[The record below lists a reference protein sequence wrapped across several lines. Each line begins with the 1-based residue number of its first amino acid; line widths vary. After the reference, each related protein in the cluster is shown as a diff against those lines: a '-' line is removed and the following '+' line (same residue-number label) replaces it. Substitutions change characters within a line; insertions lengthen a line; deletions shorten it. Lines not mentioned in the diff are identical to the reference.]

1 MPRRAKI
8 RPDEPGR
15 EKVLSAGLELF
26 GERGYDATSI
36 AEIGLRAGI
45 AKSVLYHYFG
55 SKAGLWEEVAVAQ
68 TRELIKAVAEAVPD
82 DPDAP
87 RLRAGVDA
95 YLAFLA
101 ERPSAWRLLL
111 RDPPADRELLKIHK
125 RLARRREQALHRLLT
140 QRAKLGREQPQA
152 GLVGGGVT
160 VPHGGGDRVGTPQPQ
175 AGLVGTAIRAFAEW
189 WYEHQDVPRERVVDA
204 IMDMAAGAAR
214 HVPR

>member
-15 EKVLSAGLELF
+15 DKVLSAGLELF
-26 GERGYDATSI
+26 GERGYHATSI

-68 TRELIKAVAEAVPD
+68 TQELIAAVADAVPG

-101 ERPSAWRLLL
+101 ARPAAWRLLL
-111 RDPPADRELLKIHK
+111 RDPPADRELLKVHK
-125 RLARRREQALHRLLT
+125 RLARRREQALNRLLT
-140 QRAKLGREQPQA
+140 QRAKLGHE
-152 GLVGGGVT
+152 
-160 VPHGGGDRVGTPQPQ
+160 QPQ
-175 AGLVGTAIRAFAEW
+175 AGLVGTAIRAYAEW
-189 WYEHQDVPRERVVDA
+189 WYEHQDVPRGQVVDA
-204 IMDMAAGAAR
+204 IMDVAAAAAR
-214 HVPR
+214 RVPR

>member
-68 TRELIKAVAEAVPD
+68 TRELV
-82 DPDAP
+82 
-87 RLRAGVDA
+87 
-95 YLAFLA
+95 
-101 ERPSAWRLLL
+101 
-111 RDPPADRELLKIHK
+111 
-125 RLARRREQALHRLLT
+125 
-140 QRAKLGREQPQA
+140 
-152 GLVGGGVT
+152 
-160 VPHGGGDRVGTPQPQ
+160 
-175 AGLVGTAIRAFAEW
+175 
-189 WYEHQDVPRERVVDA
+189 
-204 IMDMAAGAAR
+204 AAGAAAGPGDPGAPR
-214 HVPR
+214 PRVGGAGRGGRAAPARRRRRATRVPRRAHGSLAASAARRAHRPRASEDPQA

>member
-1 MPRRAKI
+1 MPRRAKV

-26 GERGYDATSI
+26 GERGYHATSI

-68 TRELIKAVAEAVPD
+68 TRELIAAVAEAVPA

-87 RLRAGVDA
+87 RLRVGVDA
-95 YLAFLA
+95 LLAFL
-101 ERPSAWRLLL
+101 EQRPAAWRVLL
-111 RDPPADRELLKIHK
+111 RGPPSEPDLIAIHK
-125 RLARRREQALHRLLT
+125 RLAHERELALNPLLT
-140 QRAKLGREQPQA
+140 RRAKQDRDQP
-152 GLVGGGVT
+152 L
-160 VPHGGGDRVGTPQPQ
+160 

-189 WYEHQDVPRERVVDA
+189 WYEHRDVPRERVVDA
-204 IMDMAAGAAR
+204 IMDVAAAAAR

>member
-15 EKVLSAGLELF
+15 EKVLAAGLELF
-26 GERGYDATSI
+26 GERGYHATSI

-55 SKAGLWEEVAVAQ
+55 SKAGLWEEVADAQ
-68 TRELIKAVAEAVPD
+68 TRELVAAVAEAVPD

-95 YLAFLA
+95 LLAFLA
-101 ERPSAWRLLL
+101 ERPAAWRLLL
-111 RDPPADRELLKIHK
+111 RDPPNDPELLKIHK
-125 RLARRREQALHRLLT
+125 RLARRREQALNRLLT
-140 QRAKLGREQPQA
+140 RRAKLARDEP
-152 GLVGGGVT
+152 L
-160 VPHGGGDRVGTPQPQ
+160 

-189 WYEHQDVPRERVVDA
+189 WYEHQDVPRAQVVDA
-204 IMDMAAGAAR
+204 IMDVAAASAR
-214 HVPR
+214 HIPR

>member
-15 EKVLSAGLELF
+15 EKVLAAGLELF
-26 GERGYDATSI
+26 GERGYHATSI

-68 TRELIKAVAEAVPD
+68 TRDLVAAVAEAVPA

-87 RLRAGVDA
+87 RLRVGVDA
-95 YLAFLA
+95 FLSFLA
-101 ERPSAWRLLL
+101 EHPAAWRLLL
-111 RDPPADRELLKIHK
+111 RGPPADPGLIAIHK
-125 RLARRREQALHRLLT
+125 RLAQEREQALNVLLT
-140 QRAKLGREQPQA
+140 RRAKQARDQP
-152 GLVGGGVT
+152 L
-160 VPHGGGDRVGTPQPQ
+160 

-204 IMDMAAGAAR
+204 IMDMAAAAAR

>member
-15 EKVLSAGLELF
+15 DKVLTAGLELF

-55 SKAGLWEEVAVAQ
+55 SKAGLWQAVAVSQ
-68 TRELIKAVAEAVPD
+68 TRDLLAAVGEAVPD

-95 YLAFLA
+95 YLSFLA
-101 ERPSAWRLLL
+101 EHPAAWRLLI
-111 RDPPADRELLKIHK
+111 RE
-125 RLARRREQALHRLLT
+125 
-140 QRAKLGREQPQA
+140 
-152 GLVGGGVT
+152 
-160 VPHGGGDRVGTPQPQ
+160 
-175 AGLVGTAIRAFAEW
+175 
-189 WYEHQDVPRERVVDA
+189 
-204 IMDMAAGAAR
+204 
-214 HVPR
+214 

>member
-15 EKVLSAGLELF
+15 EKVMSAGLELF
-26 GERGYDATSI
+26 GERGYHATSI

-68 TRELIKAVAEAVPD
+68 TRDLVAAVAEAVPA

-87 RLRAGVDA
+87 RLRVGVDA
-95 YLAFLA
+95 FLSFLA
-101 ERPSAWRLLL
+101 EHPAAWRLLL
-111 RDPPADRELLKIHK
+111 RSPPADPGLIAIHK
-125 RLARRREQALHRLLT
+125 RLAQEREQALNVLLT
-140 QRAKLGREQPQA
+140 RRAKQARDQP
-152 GLVGGGVT
+152 L
-160 VPHGGGDRVGTPQPQ
+160 

-204 IMDMAAGAAR
+204 IMDMAAAAAR
-214 HVPR
+214 HAPR

>member
-15 EKVLSAGLELF
+15 EKVLAAGLELF
-26 GERGYDATSI
+26 GERGYHATSI

-55 SKAGLWEEVAVAQ
+55 SKAGLWEEVAEAQ
-68 TRELIKAVAEAVPD
+68 TRDLVAAVAEAVPD

-95 YLAFLA
+95 LLAFLA
-101 ERPSAWRLLL
+101 ERPAAWRLLL
-111 RDPPADRELLKIHK
+111 RDPPNDPELLKIHK
-125 RLARRREQALHRLLT
+125 RLARRREQALNRLLT
-140 QRAKLGREQPQA
+140 RRAKLARDEP
-152 GLVGGGVT
+152 L
-160 VPHGGGDRVGTPQPQ
+160 

-189 WYEHQDVPRERVVDA
+189 WYEHRGVPRERVVDA
-204 IMDMAAGAAR
+204 IMDVAAASAR
-214 HVPR
+214 HIPR